1 MESNCRHTDFQSV
14 QERGSLRSRLYQ
26 LSLSPHC
33 VPTLTPHCGY
43 ESGYRMARERT
54 GTIINRKGRI
64 YARLTYTGADGK
76 RHDLTRRAA
85 DKQDAKR
92 IIRELLTGLEEK
104 GERSIEASRVTFAD
118 LAQRYSLTKVK
129 PAEYRNGRKIAG
141 MRDHK
146 TVAGYVR
153 ILSEHFG
160 STLLRQITAGLIER
174 FRQSRLA
181 TKTHHG
187 KERSITNV
195 NRTLATLR
203 TMLRFAV
210 AEGWIERSP
219 FEMSHTPMIS
229 LSDEVKRLRI
239 LSRDEEARLLSACGP
254 DSPRSHLRALVICA
268 LDTGMRRGEMM
279 SLEWLDVSLDRRVIT
294 VRATNTKTLQARSV
308 PISDRLAV
316 VLSGSPHSNDESL
329 LVFRDS
335 GDCKRSFRT
344 ACRIAG
350 ISGLRFHDLRATF
363 ATRLISAGLQVAE
376 VAKITGHTN
385 LQTLYA
391 HYLRVN
397 TPTLDRAA
405 QLLNNINHPV

>member
-1 MESNCRHTDFQSV
+1 
-14 QERGSLRSRLYQ
+14 
-26 LSLSPHC
+26 
-33 VPTLTPHCGY
+33 
-43 ESGYRMARERT
+43 MARERT

-85 DKQDAKR
+85 DKQNAKR

-104 GERSIEASRVTFAD
+104 GERSIEASRATFAD

-160 STLLRQITAGLIER
+160 SALLRQITAGSIER
-174 FRQSRLA
+174 FRQARLA

-187 KERSITNV
+187 KERSIANV

-229 LSDEVKRLRI
+229 QSDEVKRLRI
-239 LSRDEEARLLSACGP
+239 LSRDEESRLLSACGP

-279 SLEWLDVSLDRRVIT
+279 SLEWMDVSLDRRVIT
-294 VRATNTKTLQARSV
+294 VRATNTKTLQARVV
-308 PISDRLAV
+308 PVADRLAV
-316 VLSGSPHSNDESL
+316 ALSELPRSDESL
-329 LVFRDS
+329 LVFGDL

-363 ATRLISAGLQVAE
+363 ATRLISAGMQVAE

-397 TPTLDRAA
+397 APTLDRAA
-405 QLLNNINHPV
+405 HLLNNINRVPSGAWID